1 MVKYLRA
8 ANVKDGELDLNDVKA
23 MNFSPEE
30 QKLFQLLP
38 GDVLITEGSG
48 SLSTVGAAAV
58 WRGQPNET
66 MCFQN
71 TVLRMRPRSD
81 VSDGRFLG
89 WWARSAYGSG
99 AFASLAGGANIYHLG
114 AERVRTMRIDLPPLG
129 VQRRIADFLD
139 AETARLDKL
148 LEIRSA
154 QQEAIHE
161 RAAAAVSDT
170 LIPGILNVPLNKPPW
185 PWLPSVDPDRPLVR
199 LGYVSRL
206 QSGLTVDGKRD
217 VSGEVV
223 TRPYLR
229 VANVQAGLLELDTVT
244 DVTVPRHLADR
255 CTLRP
260 HDVLMT
266 EGGDLDKLG
275 RGTVWRGELAGCL
288 HQNHIFAIR
297 PDPDLLVAEY
307 LALMTQTVHG
317 RCYFESTGS
326 RTTNLASTSSYKI
339 MGFPIPLPS
348 VAEQRRAVERASRN
362 IDQIDRA
369 KTLLYKQRSLLVER
383 RRALVTAAVTGEFDV
398 SSASGRG
405 VTE

>member
-139 AETARLDKL
+139 AETARIDHMVALQQAVRERLAERHAAELNLAIDELVDQVKSIPLRRFIVEVDQGSSPQCDAAPAEDGEWGVLKVSCLRPGIFLPNENKRLPESSLPLISPRHEVREGDLLITRANTPELVGSTVVVPAVRPKL
-148 LEIRSA
+148 LL
-154 QQEAIHE
+154 
-161 RAAAAVSDT
+161 SDK
-170 LIPGILNVPLNKPPW
+170 IF
-185 PWLPSVDPDRPLVR
+185 RVR
-199 LGYVSRL
+199 LSAALDPGYVAVIARGARVRSICAGSSFRASQSMANLRFEDVKTWPIPVIEWDEQARL
-206 QSGLTVDGKRD
+206 VARIQISQ
-217 VSGEVV
+217 
-223 TRPYLR
+223 LR
-229 VANVQAGLLELDTVT
+229 TEIIRNKIEQQLEL
-244 DVTVPRHLADR
+244 
-255 CTLRP
+255 
-260 HDVLMT
+260 
-266 EGGDLDKLG
+266 LD
-275 RGTVWRGELAGCL
+275 
-288 HQNHIFAIR
+288 
-297 PDPDLLVAEY
+297 
-307 LALMTQTVHG
+307 
-317 RCYFESTGS
+317 
-326 RTTNLASTSSYKI
+326 
-339 MGFPIPLPS
+339 
-348 VAEQRRAVERASRN
+348 
-362 IDQIDRA
+362 
-369 KTLLYKQRSLLVER
+369 ER
-383 RRALVTAAVTGEFDV
+383 RTALITAAVAGEFDV
-398 SSASGRG
+398 SSASGRR
-405 VTE
+405 VV